1 MRKES
6 VLNAQM
12 GGVTVKLIKFKGNTW
27 LPSITRLLKDSVI
40 LIIVPN
46 VMGKVYALNVNPF
59 TLYL

>member
-27 LPSITRLLKDSVI
+27 LPSIIRLLKDSAI
-40 LIIVPN
+40 LTFVPN
-46 VMGKVYALNVNPF
+46 VMDKVYALNVNPF